1 MKTIVIL
8 AMIVVFWATGAMAQD
23 KDKPP
28 PKVQCPK
35 TTMQED
41 CLKCHVIGNFK
52 VRETRPDAHLS
63 YPNSR
68 TKIINI
74 GDEKK
79 QGYFFLTNI
88 LADEVKE
95 FFDYLREHK
104 IKNAV
109 IEINSPGGG
118 LFEGLRIVSLMT
130 QWQAEGNTVET
141 RCLSFAASAGFL
153 VFVAGDK
160 GKRFISPEAQ
170 LMWHELWTLKM
181 FSLETPSSTE
191 EQSRILRHLQDTL
204 NHWLVNRGKLSK
216 PDLDEKIRGIKEL
229 WMSGQ
234 QAKEVFGFA
243 DGYI

>member
-8 AMIVVFWATGAMAQD
+8 ATIVVFLATGAIAQD

-28 PKVQCPK
+28 PKAQCPK
-35 TTMQED
+35 TQMMED

-63 YPNSR
+63 YPNSK
-68 TKIINI
+68 TKILNKN
-74 GDEKK
+74 GEKY
-79 QGYFFLTNI
+79 GYFFLTNI
-88 LADEVKE
+88 LADEVRE
-95 FFDYLREHK
+95 YFDYLREHK
-104 IKNAV
+104 IKSAT
-109 IEINSPGGG
+109 IEISSPGGG

-130 QWQAEGNTVET
+130 QWQAEGNTIET

-170 LMWHELWTLKM
+170 LMWHELWTFKM

-191 EQSRILRHLQDTL
+191 EQSRILRHIQNTL
-204 NHWLVNRGKLSK
+204 NHWIVTRGKLK
-216 PDLDEKIRGIKEL
+216 KDDLDEKIRGIKEL